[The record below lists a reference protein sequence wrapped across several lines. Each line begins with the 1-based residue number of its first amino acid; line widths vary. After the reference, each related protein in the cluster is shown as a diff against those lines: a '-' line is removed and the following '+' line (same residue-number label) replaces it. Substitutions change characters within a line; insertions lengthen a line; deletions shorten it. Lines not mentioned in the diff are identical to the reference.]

1 MSRVLW
7 RMLDHRYTR
16 AHASEYLDGQLPEPG
31 RRRIDRHTAV
41 CPHCR
46 ALLASLRRVVETL
59 PVLRVCESS
68 LADGVLE
75 RLRREA

>member
-1 MSRVLW
+1 MRVLW
-7 RMLDHRYTR
+7 RAIDQRFTR
-16 AHASEYLDGQLPEPG
+16 AHASDYLDGQLPDTG
-31 RRRIDRHTAV
+31 RCRNERPTSV

-46 ALLASLRRVVETL
+46 ALLASLRHMIEAL
-59 PVLRVCESS
+59 PGLAPPPPTG